1 MNLFFPQSWTWH
13 WGKLRE
19 LPVVKRLVKVKSV
32 LPSYIFFC
40 FSLLFWLNIP
50 VACGHCPASLSPSL
64 GWQSQRFIT
73 GDLAHLFDSTLAR
86 KSWAFGLGLI
96 SVNCDKEMN
105 ITSFSR
111 NPFCHFLMY
120 RDELDSLKRVWIF
133 PESKFVSLL
142 LQYVIRNFPKL
153 MLLPGP
159 STSIMK
165 RLHNS
170 PVLHPYIL

>member
-19 LPVVKRLVKVKSV
+19 LPVVKRLVKVKV
-32 LPSYIFFC
+32 YLTFLYLL
-40 FSLLFWLNIP
+40 LLFSP
-50 VACGHCPASLSPSL
+50 VLIAHSCCMWSLSCLPLSFT
-64 GWQSQRFIT
+64 W
-73 GDLAHLFDSTLAR
+73 LAVTEIYNWWPGTLFDSTLAR

-111 NPFCHFLMY
+111 NLFCHFLMY

-133 PESKFVSLL
+133 LESKFVSLL